1 MIARVFVTLKSGVL
15 DPQGE
20 AVKHSLGALGF
31 EGVDKVRQGKLIELQ
46 LEETDTNKAEA
57 QVKDMCEKLLAN
69 TVIENY
75 TIELS

>member
-1 MIARVFVTLKSGVL
+1 MIARVYVTLKSGVL

-31 EGVDKVRQGKLIELQ
+31 EGIDKVRQGKIIELQ
-46 LEETDTNKAEA
+46 LEHTDKTKAET

-75 TIELS
+75 SIELS